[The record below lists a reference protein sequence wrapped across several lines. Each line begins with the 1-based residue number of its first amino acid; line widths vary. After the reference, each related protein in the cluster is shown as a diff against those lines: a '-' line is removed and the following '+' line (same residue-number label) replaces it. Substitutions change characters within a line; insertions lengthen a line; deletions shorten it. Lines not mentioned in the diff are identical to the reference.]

1 MEGGKLIQNQGVQT
15 SWSSELAGHRNAPWC
30 FPERPCTFV
39 FKGPWF
45 SGMDYV
51 LTRDPANSNHIFNTH
66 FNYYPNGEY
75 CREVTY
81 GILGNGFLN
90 GDLWKHQRRIGHA
103 HMNNL
108 QFHSSV
114 AKWSREKVVNA
125 ILPLLLG
132 TAENSDSV
140 INLQDVF
147 KRFTFDMTCLMIL
160 RLDPGSLSP
169 NFPSI
174 PWRMV

>member
-1 MEGGKLIQNQGVQT
+1 M
-15 SWSSELAGHRNAPWC
+15 
-30 FPERPCTFV
+30 V
-39 FKGPWF
+39 FWHG
-45 SGMDYV
+45 
-51 LTRDPANSNHIFNTH
+51 LCANSRSGQFQPHLQHTH

-160 RLDPGSLSP
+160 RLDPGGLSP
-169 NFPSI
+169 NFSFHSMENGLMVELRK
-174 PWRMV
+174 RMM